1 MITYAYPGDVIEF
14 DYIQE
19 EIIKDKLSIYTK
31 RRDEMMVII
40 GDDSNE
46 AAVYLTK
53 DEWETVKKNIDE
65 AFQVAEG
72 IKK

>member
-1 MITYAYPGDVIEF
+1 MITWAYPGEVIEF
-14 DYIQE
+14 DYIEE

-53 DEWETVKKNIDE
+53 HEWETVKKNIDE
-65 AFQVAEG
+65 AFEVAKG
-72 IKK
+72 IKE

>member
-1 MITYAYPGDVIEF
+1 MITWAYPGEVIEF
-14 DYIQE
+14 DYIEE

>member
-1 MITYAYPGDVIEF
+1 MITLAYPGEVIEF
-14 DYIQE
+14 DYIEE

-31 RRDEMMVII
+31 RRDEVMVII

>member
-31 RRDEMMVII
+31 RRDEMMVIV
-40 GDDSNE
+40 GDDENVT
-46 AAVYLTK
+46 AIYLTK
-53 DEWETVKKNIDE
+53 NEWETVKKNIDE